1 MGGGKGG
8 LVIKRGV
15 ERDRDDVNATKIFIK
30 G

>member
-8 LVIKRGV
+8 LVIERGV